1 MDDRDLIQSV
11 LEHNDHK
18 AFATLVDRYQRMVA
32 TTCLGLVGSPADAD
46 DLTQDVFLE
55 LYESLPSFR
64 KEAKLSTWIYRI
76 AVNKSINF
84 MKRRKR
90 HTLFTAMNPLGKGN
104 GEFIINQA
112 IASESV
118 EADHKIR
125 AKEQRAVLKASIAR
139 LPENQRI
146 AFILSKYQELS
157 YKEIAE
163 VMGVTVSS
171 VESLLFRAKANLQKD
186 LAEYVKKMG

>member
-64 KEAKLSTWIYRI
+64 
-76 AVNKSINF
+76 
-84 MKRRKR
+84 RR
-90 HTLFTAMNPLGKGN
+90 
-104 GEFIINQA
+104 
-112 IASESV
+112 
-118 EADHKIR
+118 
-125 AKEQRAVLKASIAR
+125 
-139 LPENQRI
+139 
-146 AFILSKYQELS
+146 LS
-157 YKEIAE
+157 YQP
-163 VMGVTVSS
+163 GSTG
-171 VESLLFRAKANLQKD
+171 LL
-186 LAEYVKKMG
+186 